1 MDGTQ
6 TESRPNK
13 GWAGVRGIDTSKWK
27 REGPHHYH
35 FPGGTTNLAACP
47 LKPRE
52 RRGSVFIHGSRART
66 DRFPTIMGLRVPDY
80 WTVVRVGALVEDS
93 AVQQH
98 VLPPCRRSG
107 RWNSWPRP
115 GIVNCG
121 RRDDEMSKAG
131 WRRRAT

>member
-80 WTVVRVGALVEDS
+80 WTVVRVGALVEDP

-98 VLPPCRRSG
+98 VFRLVDGQVDGIAGHG
-107 RWNSWPRP
+107 RESLIAA
-115 GIVNCG
+115 G
-121 RRDDEMSKAG
+121 EMM
-131 WRRRAT
+131 R